1 MKDLLLLSIKNFLSS
16 KLEGRGPLL
25 LGYSG
30 GPDSKALLYLLLEC
44 RRFYSFDLVLAH
56 IDHGWRDES
65 KREADEIQREAEKL
79 KIQIFIHHLNSKDFT
94 EGNLEEQGRN
104 QRLKFFLEIYHRLN
118 CQALLLGHHADDQA
132 EVVLKR
138 VFEGTSL
145 YHLKGLEEDSE
156 LMNMRLWRPLLCVP
170 KKQVIQWL
178 SQKGLNY
185 FLDPTN
191 SSLQFLRGK
200 MREEMIPLLQTSF
213 GKEISSNLCR
223 LAEESRDIRAYF
235 SQINRELLDKIQNEE
250 GSSSIDLKPFFPL
263 PLLQIKYF
271 LIEWM
276 RREGAVFSRQ
286 ILTGV
291 AIALADQLSNRKFQ
305 SNQGL
310 FMIDKGIVCFYK
322 SAKQTPCF

>member
-1 MKDLLLLSIKNFLSS
+1 MKDLLLLGIKKFLRS
-16 KLEGRGPLL
+16 KLQGPRPLL

-44 RRFYSFDLVLAH
+44 RRFYSFDLILAH

-65 KREADEIQREAEKL
+65 KGEAAEIQREAEKL
-79 KIQIFIHHLNSKDFT
+79 RLQLFVHHLNPKDFRQS
-94 EGNLEEQGRN
+94 NLEEQGRD
-104 QRLKFFLEIYHRLN
+104 QRLKFFSEIYHRLD
-118 CQALLLGHHADDQA
+118 CQALVLGHHADDQA

-156 LMNMRLWRPLLCVP
+156 LMNMRLWRPLLCAP
-170 KKQVIQWL
+170 KKQMIQWL
-178 SQKGLNY
+178 CQKGLNY

-200 MREEMIPLLQTSF
+200 MREEMIPLLQKSF

-223 LAEESRDIRAYF
+223 LAEESRDIKAYF
-235 SQINRELLDKIQNEE
+235 SQINGELLDKIRNEE

-276 RREGAVFSRQ
+276 RKEGVVFSRQ

-291 AIALADQLSNRKFQ
+291 AIALAEQLSERKFQ
-305 SNQGL
+305 SKQGVFL
-310 FMIDKGIVCFYK
+310 IDNGIVCFYK
-322 SAKQTPCF
+322 CTKQTSCF